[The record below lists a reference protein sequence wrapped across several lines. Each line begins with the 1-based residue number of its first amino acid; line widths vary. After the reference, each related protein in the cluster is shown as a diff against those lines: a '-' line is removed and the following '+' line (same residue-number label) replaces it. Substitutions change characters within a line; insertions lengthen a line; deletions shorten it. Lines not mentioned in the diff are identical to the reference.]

1 MKALSSGRIPDG
13 VIIPEGKLLVAFSGG
28 SDSLFLLSVLSE
40 AAGDR
45 TEAVYVNHHL
55 RPETELREEIELN
68 IENAELLHI
77 PLTIINIP
85 EGEITKLAKEKD
97 CGVEAAAR
105 EVRYRLLREKADN
118 EHFDWILTAHHRE
131 DQAETVLMRIL
142 SGSPFTSYQGIR
154 REDGK
159 IFRPLLSV
167 PKSEIMDYLQLRK
180 LEYSEDSTNSDT
192 DYLRNDIR
200 HNIMPLI
207 SDTERDILSRIAE
220 NTEAFRNRIPTI
232 KITDRYFY
240 KTLDRNEFIGAFPFQ
255 KEEAVYS
262 VLSSFGE
269 KSRVPRSLIDDICKK
284 AEEGKGRIII
294 SSAVFF
300 FTSDEIRIYPSI
312 SDFVTLFENDEA
324 RYRNILLG
332 VTPHHDT
339 LTLRIDTSKLVP
351 PVILRTSREGDRI
364 ILKDGERKIS
374 DMEKNL
380 RIPYSLVLEDR
391 SGIKAFFSRFLGGR
405 DRLSLDMLGEDENPE
420 YFSVRSLSR

>member
-1 MKALSSGRIPDG
+1 M
-13 VIIPEGKLLVAFSGG
+13 
-28 SDSLFLLSVLSE
+28 
-40 AAGDR
+40 
-45 TEAVYVNHHL
+45 
-55 RPETELREEIELN
+55 
-68 IENAELLHI
+68 
-77 PLTIINIP
+77 
-85 EGEITKLAKEKD
+85 
-97 CGVEAAAR
+97 
-105 EVRYRLLREKADN
+105 RYRLLREKADN

-207 SDTERDILSRIAE
+207 SDTERNILSRIAE
-220 NTEAFRNRIPTI
+220 NTEAFRNRIPSI

-269 KSRVPRSLIDDICKK
+269 KNRVSRSLIDDVCSK

-312 SDFVTLFENDEA
+312 SDFVTLFEKDEA

-332 VTPHHDT
+332 VTPHHDN

-380 RIPYSLVLEDR
+380 RIPYSLVIEDR

-405 DRLSLDMLGEDENPE
+405 DRLSLDMLGEDKDLK
-420 YFSVRSLSR
+420 YFSICVH